1 MRYVTFADKTA
12 LLEKIKNQL
21 PNTSDH
27 QLAEITG
34 VPKSTTA
41 CIIQQQEKLR
51 DGHYAMDNGELP
63 KNGSVKVRIQM
74 LKRP

>member
-1 MRYVTFADKTA
+1 MPRRYVTLADKPA
-12 LLEKIKNQL
+12 LLEEIKNQP

-41 CIIQQQEKLR
+41 RIIQQQEKLQDEWTLR
-51 DGHYAMDNGELP
+51 H
-63 KNGSVKVRIQM
+63 
-74 LKRP
+74 